1 MLYTPL
7 NGEKTTTM
15 ASHTSSGP
23 QEALGQSEAFLAFQ
37 ERLSRVA
44 QVSRPVLLIGERGTG
59 KELAAARLHYLS
71 ERWQGPLVT
80 LHCAAL
86 SPSLIEAELF
96 GHEAGAF
103 TGATRQR
110 LGRFETAHNGTLFLD
125 EIGQIPLETQE
136 KILRVVEY
144 GSFERV
150 GSSQPV
156 ESDVRIIGATNADL
170 KALAARGRF
179 RADLLDR
186 LSFEVLFLPPLR
198 ERPEDIVLLTN
209 HFAARMAFELG
220 REDVPQFSDA
230 ARAVL
235 DHYPWPGNVRELKNV
250 VERAVYRAD
259 TGLIRE
265 TDIVLNPFQAP
276 FQPAPQASEER
287 EEEPAALPR
296 TVPADENASPMP
308 FTQAVQEFECRLLAN
323 GLRATRYNQKK
334 TAERLGLTY
343 HQFRGLYRKYAERLQ
358 RQEDEEQPIV
368 PTTVPLHGDRSE

>member
-1 MLYTPL
+1 MAK
-7 NGEKTTTM
+7 KTTTF
-15 ASHTSSGP
+15 APDTSPGP
-23 QEALGQSEAFLAFQ
+23 QEALGQSEAFLTFQ

-44 QVSRPVLLIGERGTG
+44 RINRPVLLIGERGTG

-71 ERWQGPLVT
+71 ERWQGPFVT

-110 LGRFETAHNGTLFLD
+110 LGRFESAHNGTLFLD
-125 EIGQIPLETQE
+125 EIGNIPIETQE

-150 GSSQPV
+150 GSSQPIG
-156 ESDVRIIGATNADL
+156 SNVRIIGATNADL
-170 KALAARGRF
+170 RALAARGQF

-198 ERPEDIVLLTN
+198 ERPEDIAFLTN

-220 REDVPQFSDA
+220 REDVPQFSHT
-230 ARAVL
+230 ARAAL
-235 DHYPWPGNVRELKNV
+235 DNYPWPGNVRELKNV

-259 TGLIRE
+259 TMLIRE
-265 TDIVLNPFQAP
+265 TDIVLDPFEAP
-276 FQPAPQASEER
+276 FQPTPQASEEGA
-287 EEEPAALPR
+287 EERTALHARP
-296 TVPADENASPMP
+296 TDDTATHTS
-308 FTQAVQEFECRLLAN
+308 FTQAVQAFECRLLAN
-323 GLRATRYNQKK
+323 GLRATHYNQKK

-343 HQFRGLYRKYAERLQ
+343 HQFRGLYRKYAELLQ
-358 RQEDEEQPIV
+358 RQED
-368 PTTVPLHGDRSE
+368 

>member
-1 MLYTPL
+1 MAK
-7 NGEKTTTM
+7 KTTSF
-15 ASHTSSGP
+15 APDTSPGP
-23 QEALGQSEAFLAFQ
+23 QEALGQSEAFLTFQ

-44 QVSRPVLLIGERGTG
+44 RVNRPVLLIGERGTG

-71 ERWQGPLVT
+71 ERWQGPFVT

-110 LGRFETAHNGTLFLD
+110 LGRFETAHNGSLFLD
-125 EIGQIPLETQE
+125 EIGNIPLETQE

-150 GSSQPV
+150 GSSQPI
-156 ESDVRIIGATNADL
+156 ESNVRIIGATNADL
-170 KALAARGRF
+170 KALAVRGRF

-230 ARAVL
+230 AQTVL
-235 DHYPWPGNVRELKNV
+235 DNYPWPGNVRELKNV

-259 TGLIRE
+259 TVLIRE
-265 TDIVLNPFQAP
+265 TDIVLDP
-276 FQPAPQASEER
+276 FQPSFQPAAQESEER
-287 EEEPAALPR
+287 EEEHVTFPQTISTAES
-296 TVPADENASPMP
+296 VSPTS

-323 GLRATRYNQKK
+323 GLRTTRYNQKQ
-334 TAERLGLTY
+334 TAQRLGLTY

-358 RQEDEEQPIV
+358 RQED
-368 PTTVPLHGDRSE
+368 